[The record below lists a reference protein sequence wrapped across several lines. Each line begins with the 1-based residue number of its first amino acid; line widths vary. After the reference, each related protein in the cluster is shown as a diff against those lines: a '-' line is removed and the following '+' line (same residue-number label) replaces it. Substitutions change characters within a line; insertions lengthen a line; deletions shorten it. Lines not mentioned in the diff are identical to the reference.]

1 MGLESTKNKPTS
13 LPPLYTPDPFAPA
26 PSHAP
31 ADQGDRR
38 KRRREENVEGSR
50 ECWFCLQNPNCD
62 AHLVVSV
69 GAVRPE
75 CPGCCGVPCAA
86 LSDAT
91 QEMYLALAK
100 GGVVDEHLLIVP
112 IYHYSSMVALPGKI
126 ANVRLMMTNVG

>member
-1 MGLESTKNKPTS
+1 MQAIYAFGIVGLESTKNKPTS

-31 ADQGDRR
+31 ADHGDRR

-69 GAVRPE
+69 GSVR
-75 CPGCCGVPCAA
+75 
-86 LSDAT
+86 
-91 QEMYLALAK
+91 Y
-100 GGVVDEHLLIVP
+100 HL
-112 IYHYSSMVALPGKI
+112 
-126 ANVRLMMTNVG
+126 